1 MNIGVF
7 GLGYVGMVNAACF
20 AKNGHTVFC
29 TDVKSQ
35 KVHLLSQGLSPIKE
49 PEIEDLIQ
57 DGVNK
62 GYIKPL
68 YEPSEVI
75 LNAEVLII
83 CVGTPSKPDGE
94 VDLTYLKNV
103 ISEIEPVLAKCK
115 DKKHL
120 IFRSTVPPGTTQKIT
135 ENLRNKVPNL
145 QVLFYPEFLREGNA
159 VNDFYHYGRCVIGS
173 SDGTIDEKIKQLL
186 HVNETR
192 PLFLTDYRT
201 AEFSKYADNSFH
213 ALKVAYTNE
222 IFQLAKE
229 MQVNVSM
236 ANEIFLSDTK
246 LNVSAKYLKPGMP
259 FGGSCLPKDVREIQ
273 YLIKKTQR
281 DFPLLKNIIPSNEVF
296 INQILKIIL
305 DSNKKNIA
313 FIGLTFKNHSDDL
326 RESPVLKLINE
337 LRKEEE
343 MTLSVWDEDI
353 NINSL
358 RIEFPYLFTM
368 LKDYNDC
375 IKNSD
380 LVVVTKRYLDKVI
393 ADQVEDR
400 LVINLSDKI
409 DSDYNNLY

>member
-49 PEIEDLIQ
+49 PELENLIQ

-273 YLIKKTQR
+273 HLIKKTQR

-313 FIGLTFKNHSDDL
+313 FIGLTFKNQSDDL

-393 ADQVEDR
+393 TDQVEDR

>member
-1 MNIGVF
+1 
-7 GLGYVGMVNAACF
+7 
-20 AKNGHTVFC
+20 
-29 TDVKSQ
+29 
-35 KVHLLSQGLSPIKE
+35 
-49 PEIEDLIQ
+49 
-57 DGVNK
+57 
-62 GYIKPL
+62 
-68 YEPSEVI
+68 
-75 LNAEVLII
+75 
-83 CVGTPSKPDGE
+83 
-94 VDLTYLKNV
+94 
-103 ISEIEPVLAKCK
+103 
-115 DKKHL
+115 
-120 IFRSTVPPGTTQKIT
+120 
-135 ENLRNKVPNL
+135 
-145 QVLFYPEFLREGNA
+145 
-159 VNDFYHYGRCVIGS
+159 
-173 SDGTIDEKIKQLL
+173 
-186 HVNETR
+186 
-192 PLFLTDYRT
+192 
-201 AEFSKYADNSFH
+201 
-213 ALKVAYTNE
+213 
-222 IFQLAKE
+222 
-229 MQVNVSM
+229 
-236 ANEIFLSDTK
+236 
-246 LNVSAKYLKPGMP
+246 MP